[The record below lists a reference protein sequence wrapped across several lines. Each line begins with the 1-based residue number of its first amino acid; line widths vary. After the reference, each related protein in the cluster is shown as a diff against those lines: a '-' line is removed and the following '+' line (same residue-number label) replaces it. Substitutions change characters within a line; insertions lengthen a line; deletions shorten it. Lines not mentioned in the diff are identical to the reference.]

1 MWEAL
6 VWIIAGGLAFAGA
19 MILATIFIRMLQ
31 GDY

>member
-19 MILATIFIRMLQ
+19 MILATIFIRMLW
-31 GDY
+31 GRY